1 MYVYLILEN
10 KPIIRFRTMNY
21 VFGLQTVY
29 DSLCNL
35 DLSKT
40 VWMKNSQESKIHNKV
55 QNLKIPIFGL

>member
-1 MYVYLILEN
+1 
-10 KPIIRFRTMNY
+10 MNY

-40 VWMKNSQESKIHNKV
+40 LWMKNSQESKIHNKV